1 MININ
6 GLDWQ
11 ISLVEPYSPML
22 KRSDGGYTV
31 GMCDRT
37 EQTIYVSS
45 ALQGE
50 FLRKVLIH
58 EVCHSA
64 MMSYGII
71 MSIEQEELFC
81 DLIAT
86 YGDEIFE
93 IADRVFA
100 ALNQN
105 RIVA

>member
-1 MININ
+1 MYTIN
-6 GLDWQ
+6 GLNW
-11 ISLVEPYSPML
+11 SVCVAVPHSPML
-22 KRSDGGYTV
+22 RRSDGGYTV

-37 EQTIYVSS
+37 KQAIYVSNILRG
-45 ALQGE
+45 A

-64 MMSYGII
+64 MMSYNIS
-71 MSIEQEELFC
+71 MTIEQEELFC

-93 IADRVFA
+93 VADRVFV

-105 RIVA
+105 KISA

>member
-1 MININ
+1 MFQVN
-6 GLDWQ
+6 GLNWE
-11 ISLVEPYSPML
+11 ISLVEPHSPML
-22 KRSDGGYTV
+22 RRSDRSYTV

>member
-1 MININ
+1 MYRMNGFEWDIN
-6 GLDWQ
+6 
-11 ISLVEPYSPML
+11 LVEPYSPML
-22 KRSDGGYTV
+22 RRSDGSFTV
-31 GMCDRT
+31 GMCDRET
-37 EQTIYVSS
+37 QNIYISYQ
-45 ALQGE
+45 LQGE

>member
-1 MININ
+1 MFTVNN
-6 GLDWQ
+6 LEWN
-11 ISLVEPYSPML
+11 ISLVEPHSPML
-22 KRSDGGYTV
+22 RRSDGGYTV

-37 EQTIYVSS
+37 ERTIYVSS

-105 RIVA
+105 RMSA